1 MPTNSYLQMDILKS
15 NDIDEM
21 YYYYKQRIDSDEF
34 INNQIII
41 VNTMLR
47 LSTNQEHLNKI
58 FLLSSYVRQP
68 IPKRIHIII

>member
-1 MPTNSYLQMDILKS
+1 MPIYSNLQMDILKS
-15 NDIDEM
+15 NNIDEM
-21 YYYYKQRIDSDEF
+21 YCYYKQRIDSDEF
-34 INNQIII
+34 INNQIMI
-41 VNTMLR
+41 VNKMLK